1 MIEKETKNYSEAD
14 NAVRIDEL
22 YQALIERY
30 KDYSKEFSSIYFNE
44 KILVSLIYTGV
55 GFLYLG
61 LTVFCFWKST
71 IIGVSI
77 ILSPIVLYL
86 LRFVIIKAIS
96 KGYNRDITE
105 EL

>member
-1 MIEKETKNYSEAD
+1 MIEKETKNYSQAD

-22 YQALIERY
+22 YQALIERW
-30 KDYSKEFSSIYFNE
+30 KDYNKEFSSIYFNE

-61 LTVFCFWKST
+61 ITVFCFWKSN

-77 ILSPIVLYL
+77 LLSPIVLYF
-86 LRFVIIKAIS
+86 LRFVIIKVYS
-96 KGYNRDITE
+96 KGYQRDINK